1 MIPEKRTRAGWGL
14 AEKGHSNLPDF
25 ICFHDMHPKIVQHFL
40 FFLLCSWQCVP
51 GYQGVN
57 CEYEV
62 DECQNQ
68 PCQNGGTCIDLV
80 NHFKCSCPPGTR
92 GMKSA
97 LPVFHPGHSL
107 SYKCIFSLVKGFLK
121 QDSALI
127 WILEIQ
133 AISLLS
139 CQCSGVLTPVLNSV
153 WLLWKPMKHRMCKWH
168 NVAAKLIWLARS
180 LGASRENN
188 Q

>member
-1 MIPEKRTRAGWGL
+1 MAPHSSTLAWKIPWMEESGSLQFMGSLRVGHDCMRQWVGSVMIPEERTRAGWGL
-14 AEKGHSNLPDF
+14 AEKGHSNLPYF
-25 ICFHDMHPKIVQHFL
+25 ICSYDMRPTIVQHFL

-107 SYKCIFSLVKGFLK
+107 SCKCIFSLVKGFLK
-121 QDSALI
+121 QDSAVF

-139 CQCSGVLTPVLNSV
+139 CQAPVF
-153 WLLWKPMKHRMCKWH
+153 
-168 NVAAKLIWLARS
+168 
-180 LGASRENN
+180 
-188 Q
+188 

>member
-25 ICFHDMHPKIVQHFL
+25 ICSHDMHPTIVQHFL

-68 PCQNGGTCIDLV
+68 PCQNGGTCVDADQGYV
-80 NHFKCSCPPGTR
+80 CECPEGFMGLDCRESACGLGRRAGGPMGCACGYLWR
-92 GMKSA
+92 GSGSGERGCTA
-97 LPVFHPGHSL
+97 
-107 SYKCIFSLVKGFLK
+107 GFMG
-121 QDSALI
+121 Q
-127 WILEIQ
+127 W
-133 AISLLS
+133 
-139 CQCSGVLTPVLNSV
+139 SGGRPHTEACLRSV
-153 WLLWKPMKHRMCKWH
+153 CGRNPQQL
-168 NVAAKLIWLARS
+168 
-180 LGASRENN
+180 
-188 Q
+188 